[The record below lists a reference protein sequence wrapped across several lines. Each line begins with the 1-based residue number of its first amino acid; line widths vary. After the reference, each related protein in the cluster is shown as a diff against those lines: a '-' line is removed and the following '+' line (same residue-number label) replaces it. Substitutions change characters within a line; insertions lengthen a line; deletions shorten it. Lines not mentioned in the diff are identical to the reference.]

1 MTGSET
7 ELTLDL
13 GTETV
18 HCTTDELAAVLAG
31 ALREM
36 RAAAPFVSPHE
47 RQILR
52 WIMQHESGSLTV
64 GDVFPDFNRNSDALT
79 ALRRLRTAQF
89 IRPADRDHWEAGRHI
104 EVKPLASLLWDRLGE
119 AALFGD
125 APEDEEHPNE
135 GHAAGDNERTL
146 PAETDVTAPARATPD
161 VSEDIDLSL
170 PEVND
175 TDGVPTTPLPQKAG
189 WDEAD
194 VLEFLNDDAPPTL
207 KSQAS

>member
-18 HCTTDELAAVLAG
+18 HCTTDELAAVVAG

-52 WIMQHESGSLTV
+52 GIMRHESGSLTV
-64 GDVFPDFNRNSDALT
+64 GDVLPDFNRNSDALT

-89 IRPADRDHWEAGRHI
+89 IRPAGRDHWEATRHI
-104 EVKPLASLLWDRLGE
+104 EVKPLARLLWDRLGE

-135 GHAAGDNERTL
+135 GHAAADNDRTL
-146 PAETDVTAPARATPD
+146 PAETDATAPARATPD
-161 VSEDIDLSL
+161 VSEEIDLSATGADEADST
-170 PEVND
+170 P
-175 TDGVPTTPLPQKAG
+175 PLPQKKAD

-194 VLEFLNDDAPPTL
+194 VLEFLNDDSPPTL